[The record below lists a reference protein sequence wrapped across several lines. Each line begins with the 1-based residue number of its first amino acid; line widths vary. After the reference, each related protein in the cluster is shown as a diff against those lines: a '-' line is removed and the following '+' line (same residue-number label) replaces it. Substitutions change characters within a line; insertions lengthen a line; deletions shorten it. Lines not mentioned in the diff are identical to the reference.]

1 MGDDPT
7 VQGPPKTQGDGH
19 GNGVFAGCSFTDLGL
34 NPTLSDQLKER
45 LGFIAPTLIQEQTI
59 PLILSGRHVLV
70 NAGTGTGKTIVYLAP
85 IVHHLQAYIP
95 RINRSDGTFALLL
108 VPTRELCMQVYEVL
122 QKLLHRF
129 HWLVPGYITGGE
141 NRSKEK
147 ARLRKGITIL
157 VATPGRLLDHLKH
170 TSSFVHNRLRW
181 LVFDEAD
188 RLLDLG
194 FGRDIKEILTLLEAG
209 NLGFVNENTANNR
222 SFDDEYQRQNL
233 LLSATL
239 NEEVND
245 LAKISLNNPVTV
257 GLKERIFSQGKTKL
271 YSGLS
276 AEALTNEWAL
286 PGTCSS
292 ASEYRFPAKL
302 VQSYIKVPCRLRFVV
317 LLALLRSQFEAEP
330 SRKVVVF
337 FSTCD
342 SVDFHYAAISDFHW
356 VSHFQEVDEEKG
368 RFIKCKTFRL
378 HGNMAQAERKET
390 FHGYNE
396 EKCALLLCTDVAAR
410 GLDFPKVGC
419 IIQYDSPGDANEY
432 VHRVGRTAR
441 LDQEGEAVLFLQ
453 PIELD
458 YLKELQKHGVPLNE
472 LSVQNVLDHIQVR
485 GRTYNKQAKWSAL
498 DMHPGALAMQ
508 KALESFI
515 MMEESMKQL
524 AKDAFCSFV
533 RAYAAHRGDLKKIFQ
548 VKQLHLGHVAKSFG
562 LKDQPSLVG
571 KSFNKQAKKR
581 ERSQKFRKGPKKMR
595 LTRVTSV
602 DK

>member
-1 MGDDPT
+1 MGDNPT
-7 VQGPPKTQGDGH
+7 AQCPPKAQGERH
-19 GNGVFAGCSFTDLGL
+19 GDGVFAGCSFTDLGL
-34 NPTLSDQLKER
+34 NSILADQLKDR
-45 LGFIAPTLIQEQTI
+45 MGFTAPTLIQEQTI

-70 NAGTGTGKTIVYLAP
+70 NAGTGTGKTVVYLAP
-85 IVHHLQAYIP
+85 IVQHLQAYAP

-194 FGRDIKEILTLLEAG
+194 FGKDIKEILTLLESG
-209 NLGFVNENTANNR
+209 QLGFDNENTANNR
-222 SFDDEYQRQNL
+222 SSDDEYQRQNL

-239 NEEVND
+239 NEQVND

-271 YSGLS
+271 SSGIS
-276 AEALTNEWAL
+276 TDAVTNERAL

-292 ASEYRFPAKL
+292 TSEYRFPAKL
-302 VQSYIKVPCRLRFVV
+302 AQSYIKVPCRLRLVV

-342 SVDFHYAAISDFHW
+342 AVDFHYALISEFHW
-356 VSHFQEVDEEKG
+356 VANFQEVDEENG
-368 RFIKCKTFRL
+368 SFIKCKTFRL
-378 HGNMAQAERKET
+378 HGNMAQAERKQT

-396 EKCALLLCTDVAAR
+396 EKCALLFCTDVAAR
-410 GLDFPKVGC
+410 GLDFPKVAC

-441 LDQEGEAVLFLQ
+441 LDQKGEAVLFLQ

-472 LSVQNVLDHIQVR
+472 LSVKNILDHIQMH
-485 GRTYNKQAKWSAL
+485 GTTYNKQAKWAAL
-498 DMHPGALAMQ
+498 DMHPGALTMQ
-508 KALESFI
+508 KALEAFI
-515 MMEESMKQL
+515 TTEESMKQL

-533 RAYAAHRGDLKKIFQ
+533 RAYAAHRGDLKRIFQ
-548 VKQLHLGHVAKSFG
+548 VKKLHLGHVAKSFG

-581 ERSQKFRKGPKKMR
+581 EKSQKFRKGPKKMR
-595 LTRVTSV
+595 LS
-602 DK
+602 